1 MSVEFVDTNILLYA
15 HDRSAGKRHEKAV
28 ELLVRLFEEKTRA
41 VSVQVLTEFYAAATK
56 KLAMTSA
63 EAEQVLIDMAAWV
76 IHRPDHADLIRAAGL
91 QRRHHISWWD
101 ALIVNSAIELGCS
114 VLWTEDLSSG
124 QRYGGVMARNPFL

>member
-1 MSVEFVDTNILLYA
+1 MSVEFVDTNILVYA
-15 HDRSAGKRHEKAV
+15 HDRSAGKKHEKAV
-28 ELLVRLFEEKTRA
+28 ELLVRLFEEKTKA

-124 QRYGGVMARNPFL
+124 QRYGGVMARNPCL

>member
-114 VLWTEDLSSG
+114 VTEDLSSG